1 VENEVDR
8 LAVLSDVNLLS
19 NEFLVL
25 LEKLGAELDISG
37 FLGIEVSILWIKRDG
52 FEGGELRRLRE
63 RCLYSEVIYQYLSHM
78 QITRGITY
86 RIQQQC

>member
-8 LAVLSDVNLLS
+8 LAVLSDVDLLS

-37 FLGIEVSILWIKRDG
+37 FLSIEVSILRIKRDS
-52 FEGGELRRLRE
+52 FEGVDLRRLRE
-63 RCLYSEVIYQYLSHM
+63 RCLYGRVIYQYLFHM
-78 QITRGITY
+78 QITKGITY

>member
-1 VENEVDR
+1 LTILTVENEVDR

-37 FLGIEVSILWIKRDG
+37 FLRIEVSILWIKRDG
-52 FEGGELRRLRE
+52 FEGEN
-63 RCLYSEVIYQYLSHM
+63 YVDSVNVAYIVK
-78 QITRGITY
+78 
-86 RIQQQC
+86 